1 MTMKIN
7 NHMNQS
13 RQTNLFTLL
22 NPAVVILFMVVIQAL
37 QFHNRSYRQDE
48 AWVVHY
54 ALENIAR
61 VGLLNHIT
69 QVFRLLPPENVIQ
82 DSWVYFFG
90 HTEQI
95 VRFLSTLT
103 TLTTL
108 ALFYRLVSDLFDKQ
122 TGRIAIFML
131 GTLSIFAF
139 FTHEA
144 RPYAAL
150 ALGTVG
156 FQWALLR
163 FIRHPNRNYAMLT
176 LLFGVI
182 PFYQHPFLLYVYATQ
197 LICIVIF
204 VRWNR
209 DLYLRGIALFAVLG
223 VLVGVRMVINFAERS
238 GEILYAT
245 TTSLDAILPLY
256 NDFKFNPES
265 LGLFLFLAGWVIPIT
280 HLKLNNRGKLFRF
293 GARWRKWWMIMAL
306 VAMLTLVMFV
316 NALSPNVTPRN
327 LLVIAPY
334 IALIAAYALRHV
346 PWQGQ
351 LIAIVMLCV
360 PFVMQFRFHI
370 SNAGYWELRDFMS
383 ENYEPHNDRMMIIAP
398 QSWEWIPI
406 KYYLD
411 ERTSLDLLNDDILY
425 VSTQKGGRFAPQPP
439 DASVMIRGFESED
452 IQHIDD
458 YLAESDS
465 LWVIKSKPFESQRE
479 GAVLLDTKVMDW
491 VEERYTAYQVVKFSG
506 EGYYHSLD
514 VVEYHRQ
521 PEMLETVVRFGNDIH
536 LAGWTLND
544 SVEIQPCQTIA
555 IDTWWQTDNLSDKL
569 YSSTLV
575 IADENGQGLA
585 NADDMPGGFY
595 MTSLW
600 QPDQLYF
607 DERQLTVP
615 CDIQA
620 GQYNLLLGL
629 YDIET
634 VTNLPVNTP
643 DGESMDTSLLYLTT
657 LTVK

>member
-1 MTMKIN
+1 
-7 NHMNQS
+7 MNQS
-13 RQTNLFTLL
+13 RQNNLLTLL
-22 NPAVVILFMVVIQAL
+22 VPALSILLIVVVQAW

-54 ALENIAR
+54 GLENIAR
-61 VGLLNHIT
+61 IGLLNHIM

-82 DSWVYFFG
+82 DIWVYLFG
-90 HTEQI
+90 HAEHI

-103 TLTTL
+103 TLATL
-108 ALFYRLVSDLFDKQ
+108 AIFYRLASDLFDKH
-122 TGRIAIFML
+122 TGRIAVFML

-150 ALGTVG
+150 AFGTVG

-163 FIRHPNRNYAMLT
+163 FIRRPNRTYT
-176 LLFGVI
+176 LLVLFFGVI

-209 DLYLRGIALFAVLG
+209 DLYLRGIALFVVLG
-223 VLVGVRMVINFAERS
+223 VLVSLRMVINFAERG

-245 TTSLDAILPLY
+245 PTTLDAILPLY

-265 LGLFLFLAGWVIPIT
+265 LGLFLFLAGWLIPIT
-280 HLKLNNRGKLFRF
+280 NLKNNQHDSVFRF
-293 GARWRKWWMIMAL
+293 GARWRKWWMIVAF

-316 NALSPNVTPRN
+316 NAVSPNVTPRN
-327 LLVIAPY
+327 LLIITPY
-334 IALIAAYALRHV
+334 IAMIVAYALRHV

-351 LIAIVMLCV
+351 LVAIVMICI
-360 PFVMQFRFHI
+360 PFVGQFRFHI
-370 SNAGYWELRDFMS
+370 SNAGYWELRDYMA
-383 ENYEPHNDRMMIIAP
+383 EHYDPTQDRLMIIAP

-411 ERTSLDLLNDDILY
+411 ERTDLGLSNSDILY
-425 VSTQKGGRFAPQPP
+425 LSTQRGGRFTPQPP
-439 DASVMIRGFESED
+439 DSSVMIEYATPENFQLIE
-452 IQHIDD
+452 D
-458 YLAESDS
+458 YLGERDT
-465 LWVIKSKPFESQRE
+465 LYMIKGNPFISARE
-479 GAVLLDTKVMDW
+479 DAILLDTLVIEW
-491 VEERYTAYQVVKFSG
+491 VEARYTAYNITAFSG
-506 EGYYHSLD
+506 DGYYTDLE
-514 VVEYHRQ
+514 VIEYRRQ
-521 PEMLETVVRFGNDIH
+521 PTNLETVVYFGDDIQ
-536 LAGWTLND
+536 LANWTLKD

-555 IDTWWQTDNLSDKL
+555 LDTWWQTEKESNKL

-575 IADENGQGLA
+575 IADSDGQGVA
-585 NADDMPGGFY
+585 NADDMPGGY
-595 MTSLW
+595 TMTSIW
-600 QPDQLYF
+600 QPDHLYF

-615 CDIQA
+615 CDIPA

-634 VTNLPVNTP
+634 VENLPVNSPNGDPMGTN
-643 DGESMDTSLLYLTT
+643 LLYLTT

>member
-1 MTMKIN
+1 
-7 NHMNQS
+7 MNQS
-13 RQTNLFTLL
+13 RRTNLFALL
-22 NPAVVILFMVVIQAL
+22 IPALAILFIVVIQAL
-37 QFHNRSYRQDE
+37 QFHNRAYRQDE

-82 DSWVYFFG
+82 DSWLYLFG
-90 HTEQI
+90 HAEHI

-103 TLTTL
+103 TVITL
-108 ALFYRLVSDLFDKQ
+108 AMFYRLASDLFDKQ
-122 TGRIAIFML
+122 TGRIAVFML
-131 GTLSIFAF
+131 GTLGIFAF

-163 FIRHPNRNYAMLT
+163 FIRRPNRNHALLT
-176 LLFGVI
+176 LFFGVI

-197 LICIVIF
+197 LICILIF

-209 DLYLRGIALFAVLG
+209 DLYLRGVALFAMLG
-223 VLVGVRMVINFAERS
+223 LLVGLRMVINFAERS

-245 TTSLDAILPLY
+245 QTSLEAILPLY

-265 LGLFLFLAGWVIPIT
+265 LGLFLFLTGLIIPIT
-280 HLKLNNRGKLFRF
+280 YLRQNSQDNVFRF
-293 GARWRKWWMIMAL
+293 GARWRKWWMI
-306 VAMLTLVMFV
+306 VAMIAMLILVMSV

-327 LLVIAPY
+327 LLIIAPY
-334 IALIAAYALRHV
+334 IALIASYALRHV

-351 LIAIVMLCV
+351 IIAIIMLCV
-360 PFVMQFRFHI
+360 PFVTQFRFHI
-370 SNAGYWELRDFMS
+370 SNAGYWELRDFMA
-383 ENYEPHNDRMMIIAP
+383 ENYDSDDDRMMIIAP
-398 QSWEWIPI
+398 NMWEWIPI

-411 ERTSLDLLNDDILY
+411 ERTSLGLSNTDILY
-425 VSTQKGGRFAPQPP
+425 VSTQKGGRFSPQPP
-439 DASVMIRGFESED
+439 DASVMIRQSESED
-452 IQHIDD
+452 FQRLTD
-458 YLAESDS
+458 YLGERDTLWIIKGNPSS
-465 LWVIKSKPFESQRE
+465 LGDRIINWIE
-479 GAVLLDTKVMDW
+479 A
-491 VEERYTAYQVVKFSG
+491 RYTAYDVVKFSG
-506 EGYYHSLD
+506 DGYYRPLE
-514 VVEYHRQ
+514 VVEYRRQ
-521 PEMLETVVRFGNDIH
+521 PDTLETVVRFGDDIL
-536 LAGWTLND
+536 LAGWTLKD

-555 IDTWWQTDNLSDKL
+555 IDTWWQTDSPSDKL

-575 IADENGQGLA
+575 IADENGQGIA
-585 NADDMPGGFY
+585 NADDMPGGY
-595 MTSLW
+595 KMTSLW

-607 DERQLTVP
+607 DERHLTVP

-620 GQYNLLLGL
+620 GQYNLLLGF

-634 VTNLPVNTP
+634 VVNLQVNTP
-643 DGESMDTSLLYLTT
+643 DGDSMNTPLLYLTT

>member
-1 MTMKIN
+1 
-7 NHMNQS
+7 MNQS
-13 RQTNLFTLL
+13 RQTNLLTLL
-22 NPAVVILFMVVIQAL
+22 IPALAILLIVVIQAL

-82 DSWVYFFG
+82 DIWVYLFG
-90 HTEQI
+90 HAEHI

-103 TLTTL
+103 TVATL
-108 ALFYRLVSDLFDKQ
+108 ALFYRLASDLFDKQ
-122 TGRIAIFML
+122 TGRIAVFML

-150 ALGTVG
+150 AFGTVG

-163 FIRHPNRNYAMLT
+163 FIRRPSRAYAVLT
-176 LLFGVI
+176 LFFGVI

-209 DLYLRGIALFAVLG
+209 DLYLRGAALFIVLG
-223 VLVGVRMVINFAERS
+223 ILVGLRMYINFAERS

-245 TTSLDAILPLY
+245 TTTIDAILPLY

-280 HLKLNNRGKLFRF
+280 RFNRNRYDPVFRF
-293 GARWRKWWMIMAL
+293 GARWRKWWMIVAL

-327 LLVIAPY
+327 LLIITPY
-334 IALIAAYALRHV
+334 IAMIAAYALRYV

-351 LIAIVMLCV
+351 LIAIGMICL
-360 PFVMQFRFHI
+360 PFVGQFRYHI
-370 SNAGYWELRDFMS
+370 SNAGYWELRDYIA
-383 ENYEPHNDRMMIIAP
+383 ERYDPTQDRMMIIAP
-398 QSWEWIPI
+398 QSWEWIPM

-411 ERTSLDLLNDDILY
+411 ETTDLGLSNSDILY
-425 VSTQKGGRFAPQPP
+425 VSTQRGGRFTPQPP
-439 DASVMIRGFESED
+439 DRSVVIEHATPED
-452 IQHIDD
+452 FQRIED
-458 YLAESDS
+458 YLGERDT
-465 LWVIKSKPFESQRE
+465 LYMIKGNPFVSARKD
-479 GAVLLDTKVMDW
+479 AVLLDTRVIEW
-491 VEERYTAYQVVKFSG
+491 VEARYTAYNIATFSDD
-506 EGYYHSLD
+506 GYYNTLE
-514 VVEYHRQ
+514 VIEYRRQ
-521 PEMLETVVRFGNDIH
+521 PNNLETVVRFGDDIQ
-536 LAGWTLND
+536 LRGWTLKD

-555 IDTWWQTDNLSDKL
+555 LDTWWQTQNESNKL

-575 IADENGQGLA
+575 IANADGQGIA
-585 NADDMPGGFY
+585 NADYMPGGY
-595 MTSLW
+595 AMTPLW

-615 CDIQA
+615 CDIEA

-629 YDIET
+629 YNIET
-634 VTNLPVNTP
+634 VENLPVNSP
-643 DGESMDTSLLYLTT
+643 DGDPMGTNLLYLTT